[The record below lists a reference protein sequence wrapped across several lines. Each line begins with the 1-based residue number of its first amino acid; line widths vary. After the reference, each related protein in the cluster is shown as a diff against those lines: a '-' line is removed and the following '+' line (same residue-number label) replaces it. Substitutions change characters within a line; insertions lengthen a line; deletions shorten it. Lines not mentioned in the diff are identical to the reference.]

1 MTSAKTITDAFMRS
15 AEEIKSLRD
24 QVAEQRAQITADN
37 NEILTMRQ
45 QRDALE
51 QALEIATD
59 DMDAVECPDC
69 GGHGRREVYR
79 DVTHQLG
86 TDKLPFWEECETCS
100 GTGYCGPDAEKRAAI
115 AKVKPS

>member
-37 NEILTMRQ
+37 NEILTLRSEVASLKAGQETVRQ
-45 QRDALE
+45 QRDTLE

-79 DVTHQLG
+79 DVTHQL
-86 TDKLPFWEECETCS
+86 
-100 GTGYCGPDAEKRAAI
+100 
-115 AKVKPS
+115 